1 MKKAYLLLMMALILG
16 AGCAKKPVKKAAAP
30 QQPVTAAEDGVQ
42 KDEPSIRFTDWQ
54 KMNELK
60 TVNFD
65 YDRSDLTPTARQLL
79 QQNAEFLKRHDEVMV
94 LVEGHCDERGTTEY
108 NLALGQ
114 RRAMIV
120 REYYGKLGVPLSQI
134 GTISFGKEKPMDERH
149 TEEAWALNRRSETK
163 VRARR

>member
-1 MKKAYLLLMMALILG
+1 MKKACALLMMAMILA
-16 AGCAKKPVKKAAAP
+16 AGCAKKPVKKTAAP
-30 QQPVTAAEDGVQ
+30 QQPVTSVEDGVQ

-54 KMNELK
+54 RMTELK

-65 YDRSDLTPTARQLL
+65 YDKSDLTATARQLL
-79 QQNAEFLKRHDEVMV
+79 QQNADFLKKHDEVMV

-120 REYYGKLGVPLSQI
+120 REYYGKLGVPLSQV

-149 TEEAWALNRRSETK
+149 TEEAWSLNRRSETK